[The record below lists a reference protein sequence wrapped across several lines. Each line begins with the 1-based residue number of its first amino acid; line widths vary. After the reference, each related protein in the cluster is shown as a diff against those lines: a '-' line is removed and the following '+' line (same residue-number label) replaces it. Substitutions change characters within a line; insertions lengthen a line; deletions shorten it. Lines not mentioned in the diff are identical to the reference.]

1 MGDRARGAAVLR
13 CPHTHPAGR
22 AAPRARRPRR
32 RRRRPLRRADDA
44 GRGPWC
50 CGAAANVPARRRAAA
65 GRSWYASARSSAAWY
80 ASARSSAAWYA
91 SPGHGDAARFS
102 ARFSAAAG
110 RDDAAA
116 WPTAGHAAY
125 GRTTRLPAEARHAAA
140 SWDAPWLSA
149 SRPSA
154 RFPSAAAP
162 AGAVNESSDSRSRAP
177 HCLKK
182 IGSLGARSAPR
193 KTDDP
198 SF

>member
-1 MGDRARGAAVLR
+1 MTSASMAELDPKRADNQQGMVDVKAAVEQKEGASGALRGAFA
-13 CPHTHPAGR
+13 
-22 AAPRARRPRR
+22 
-32 RRRRPLRRADDA
+32 
-44 GRGPWC
+44 RGPWC

-65 GRSWYASARSSAAWY
+65 GRSWY